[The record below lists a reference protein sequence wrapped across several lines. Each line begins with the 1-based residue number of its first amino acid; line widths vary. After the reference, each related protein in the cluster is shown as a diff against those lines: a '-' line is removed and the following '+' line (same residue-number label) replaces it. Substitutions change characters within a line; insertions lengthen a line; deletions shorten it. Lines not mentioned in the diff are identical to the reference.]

1 MTVPALAA
9 VGFQSLAP
17 LLSFWNVDKAFH
29 HVSGALSPM
38 LLGLLLWSFQ
48 GFCLAI
54 VLHSLMEKP
63 LLQSLRVIPS
73 GVVLLVN

>member
-1 MTVPALAA
+1 MTVPALTT

-29 HVSGALSPM
+29 RVSGARSSM

-48 GFCLAI
+48 GFRLAF

>member
-1 MTVPALAA
+1 MAPALTA

-29 HVSGALSPM
+29 HVSGALASM
-38 LLGLLLWSFQ
+38 VLGLLLWSFQ
-48 GFCLAI
+48 GFCLAF

-73 GVVLLVN
+73 AVVLLVN